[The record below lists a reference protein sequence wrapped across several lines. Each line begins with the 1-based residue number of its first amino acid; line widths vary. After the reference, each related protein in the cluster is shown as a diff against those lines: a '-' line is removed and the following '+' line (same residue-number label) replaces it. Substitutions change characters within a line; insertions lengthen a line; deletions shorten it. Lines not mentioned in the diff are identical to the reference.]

1 MFQNSRECKEV
12 LNTQYK
18 VFIRNSDASGDINIT
33 MGLQSSTPEIKV
45 ADGLANLLG
54 HVDMTHSVSP
64 RVKIDNPDSNGQIL
78 CQSILL
84 IS

>member
-18 VFIRNSDASGDINIT
+18 VFIRNSDALGDINIT

-45 ADGLANLLG
+45 ADGPANLLG
-54 HVDMTHSVSP
+54 HVDMTHSDIPVSP
-64 RVKIDNPDSNGQIL
+64 RVKIDNPDSNGQI
-78 CQSILL
+78 
-84 IS
+84 